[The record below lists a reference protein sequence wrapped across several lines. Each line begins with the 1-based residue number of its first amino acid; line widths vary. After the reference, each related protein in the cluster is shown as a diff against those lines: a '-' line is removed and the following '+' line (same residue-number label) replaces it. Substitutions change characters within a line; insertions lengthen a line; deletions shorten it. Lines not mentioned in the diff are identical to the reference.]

1 LALGVSYSRQHSRT
15 KAVFAC
21 ADNIILLAW
30 RIRMSL
36 GKGVCES
43 GAGGVESVD
52 WRVVKAVSVGV
63 EESLLSCWYVSGSG

>member
-1 LALGVSYSRQHSRT
+1 
-15 KAVFAC
+15 
-21 ADNIILLAW
+21 
-30 RIRMSL
+30 MSL

-63 EESLLSCWYVSGSG
+63 EESLYPAGMYQVLDN